1 MMQRYWW
8 DSHEQVSKIHRLK
21 WENMGL
27 PKSQGGL
34 GFRDLENFSK
44 VFQERFTPRSF
55 SGLPTILCLEEFMLS
70 ACAFQGRSTVMCG

>member
-1 MMQRYWW
+1 MSIFLLPKTLLREINTMMQRYWW

-34 GFRDLENFSK
+34 GFRDLENFNK
-44 VFQERFTPRSF
+44 A
-55 SGLPTILCLEEFMLS
+55 LL
-70 ACAFQGRSTVMCG
+70 AK

>member
-34 GFRDLENFSK
+34 GFRDLENFNK
-44 VFQERFTPRSF
+44 ALLAKQCWK
-55 SGLPTILCLEEFMLS
+55 II
-70 ACAFQGRSTVMCG
+70 